1 MLVEKRQEELQ
12 DMERVKWQYKKRDS
26 SYWTDGGKQAAP
38 TKVARVST
46 SVPPVTPVQPAMTE
60 SQLRKKNSSPFLS
73 REQGRDSTPKQ
84 ENKI

>member
-1 MLVEKRQEELQ
+1 MEKRQEELQ
-12 DMERVKWQYKKRDS
+12 DMERVKCQYKKSDS

-38 TKVARVST
+38 KKVARVST

-60 SQLRKKNSSPFLS
+60 SQLRQKNSSPFLS